1 MKEAMVA
8 GSGSINWTAAA
19 VISGGGAA
27 VLVTDVLLGAPMAGW
42 HSALAASA
50 LAGGI
55 TAVLAYVFSHG
66 H

>member
-1 MKEAMVA
+1 MKEAMVT
-8 GSGSINWTAAA
+8 GSRSINWTVVS
-19 VISGGGAA
+19 VIAGGGVA
-27 VLVTDVLLGAPMAGW
+27 VLVTDLLLGAPMAGW
-42 HSALAASA
+42 HSALAASG

>member
-8 GSGSINWTAAA
+8 GSSAINWTGVA
-19 VISGGGAA
+19 VIAGGGAA
-27 VLVTDVLLGAPMAGW
+27 VLLTDVLLGAPMAGW
-42 HSALAASA
+42 HSALAASG